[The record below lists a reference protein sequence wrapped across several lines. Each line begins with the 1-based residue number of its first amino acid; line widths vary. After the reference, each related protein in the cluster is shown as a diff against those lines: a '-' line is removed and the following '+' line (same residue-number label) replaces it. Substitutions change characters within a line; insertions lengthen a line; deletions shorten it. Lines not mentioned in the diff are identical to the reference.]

1 MSRALAVGRLVR
13 LSLLPS
19 ALADALCG
27 LAIGASGWP
36 GVGGVLALVASAS
49 LFHGGMALNDWA
61 DREEDARVRP
71 DRPIP
76 SGRVG
81 AAWALLLALTL
92 LCGGV
97 AAAAS
102 ASGTAGVVAAV
113 VAVTV
118 VAYDLWGR
126 GPVRGPL
133 LLASCRAGNLLL
145 GVVIG
150 AALAGVVFP
159 VVAVV
164 PALTYAAYVF
174 AVSCLGRLEDDVE
187 RDPGARPRAL
197 LLVLATLLVV
207 GPLGVLAAGLA
218 ADRYWVV
225 AGVLVA
231 GAGASG
237 LMREA
242 FARPIWTRGEVMRAM
257 GLALRRLALYTCAL
271 TFAVGEPVLG
281 AAILLAYPLGVQLR
295 RVFPPS

>member
-27 LAIGASGWP
+27 LAIGAGGWP

-61 DREEDARVRP
+61 DRDEDARVRP

-81 AAWALLLALTL
+81 ARWALLLAIAL
-92 LCGGV
+92 LGGGV
-97 AAAAS
+97 GAAAS
-102 ASGTAGVVAAV
+102 VSRTAGLVAGFVAA
-113 VAVTV
+113 TV
-118 VAYDLWGR
+118 VVYDLWGR

-133 LLASCRAGNLLL
+133 LLATCRAGDLAL
-145 GVVIG
+145 GVAIG
-150 AALAGVVFP
+150 AALTGVEFP
-159 VVAVV
+159 VAAVV
-164 PALTYAAYVF
+164 PALVYAAYVF
-174 AVSCLGRLEDDVE
+174 TVSRLGRLEDDVE

-197 LLVLATLLVV
+197 LLLLATLLVV
-207 GPLGVLAAGLA
+207 GPIGVLAAGLA
-218 ADRYWVV
+218 EHWAWVI
-225 AGVLVA
+225 AGALVA

-237 LMREA
+237 LVRES
-242 FARPIWTRGEVMRAM
+242 FARSTWTRGEVMRAM
-257 GLALRRLALYTCAL
+257 GLALRRLALFTCAL